1 MLGEIMFKKILTT
14 LIDTPVLTSVF
25 LIDLGILLLHKPP
38 FLFSILMLGGLGV
51 MFMYYGQKLAL
62 FKV

>member
-1 MLGEIMFKKILTT
+1 MFKKILET
-14 LIDTPVLTSVF
+14 LIDTPVLTSIF
-25 LIDLGILLLHKPP
+25 LIDLGILLFHKPP
-38 FLFSILMLGGLGV
+38 FLFAVAMLGGLGV